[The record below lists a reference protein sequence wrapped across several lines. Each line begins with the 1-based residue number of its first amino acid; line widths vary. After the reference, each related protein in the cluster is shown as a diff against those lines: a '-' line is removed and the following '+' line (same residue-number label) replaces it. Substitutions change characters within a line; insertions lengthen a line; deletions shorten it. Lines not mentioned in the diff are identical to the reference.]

1 MKTVVLLLTRDLRV
15 HDQPALAAACANAER
30 VVPLFVADPALAVP
44 DNRRRFLLESLLDL
58 RDSLRRRGGDLVLR
72 SGDPVTEAMRM
83 AKSVGAEGVA
93 VTTDVSAYALRRQE
107 RLSRACA
114 RERIALRLFPGVTVV
129 PAGEV
134 TPSTGGD
141 HYKVFTP
148 YWRAWQARRWRGTV
162 ATPRHVRLP
171 DGLTGSDPR
180 DVLGDAP
187 GESPTPMPGGETA
200 ALRRL
205 KSWRPQAG
213 AYADRHD
220 DLPGDATSRLSP
232 YLHFGC
238 LSPLALATTDGLPE
252 AYLRQLCWRDFYHQL
267 LAAFPKLGSQAYRPG
282 AQEHWTDDPRALQAW
297 QAGETG
303 VPVVDA
309 GMRQLAAEG
318 WMHNRA
324 RLITA
329 SYLTKTLGL
338 DWRDGAAWFN
348 RLLIDADV
356 ANNNGNWQWV
366 AGTGTDTKPYRR
378 FSPQRQAERFD
389 PDGEYVRRWTG
400 AEPVPRTRQAALLP

>member
-1 MKTVVLLLTRDLRV
+1 MIMKTVVVLLTRDLRV
-15 HDQPALAAACANAER
+15 HDHPALAASCANAER

-44 DNRRRFLLESLLDL
+44 DNRRRFLLESLQDL
-58 RDSLRRRGGDLVLR
+58 RDGLRKRGGDLLVR
-72 SGDPVTEAMRM
+72 SGDPVAEAVRL
-83 AKSVGAEGVA
+83 AREVGAEGIA
-93 VTTDVSAYALRRQE
+93 LTADVSAYAARRQE
-107 RLSRACA
+107 RLTRACA
-114 RERIALRLFPGVTVV
+114 RERIALKLFPGVTIV

-148 YWRAWQARRWRGTV
+148 YWRAWQSKRWRSTV
-162 ATPRHVRLP
+162 ATPRRVPLP
-171 DGLTGSDPR
+171 DGLTGDDPR
-180 DVLGDAP
+180 TVLGEAKS
-187 GESPTPMPGGETA
+187 ESPSPMPGGETE

-205 KSWRPQAG
+205 KSWQTKAA

-220 DLPGDATSRLSP
+220 DLPGDATSRVSP

-238 LSPLALATTDGLPE
+238 LSPLALATADGMPD
-252 AYLRQLCWRDFYHQL
+252 AYQRQLCWRDFYHQL
-267 LAAFPKLGSQAYRPG
+267 LAAFPKLGTQAYRPG
-282 AQEHWTDDPRALQAW
+282 AQEQWKDDPKALQAW

-303 VPVVDA
+303 VPIVDA
-309 GMRQLAAEG
+309 GMKQLAAEG

-324 RLITA
+324 RLVTA

-378 FSPQRQAERFD
+378 FSPDRQAERFD
-389 PDGEYVRRWTG
+389 PDGEYVRRWT
-400 AEPVPRTRQAALLP
+400 

>member
-1 MKTVVLLLTRDLRV
+1 MNTVVLLLTRDLRV
-15 HDQPALAAACANAER
+15 HDHPALAASCANAER
-30 VVPLFVADPALAVP
+30 VVPLFVADPALTVP
-44 DNRRRFLLESLLDL
+44 DNRRRFLLESLQDL
-58 RDSLRRRGGDLVLR
+58 RDGLRRRGGDLLVR
-72 SGDPVTEAMRM
+72 SGDPVAEAVRT
-83 AKSVGAEGVA
+83 AREVGAEGIA
-93 VTTDVSAYALRRQE
+93 LTADVSGYAARRQE
-107 RLSRACA
+107 RLARACA
-114 RERIALRLFPGVTVV
+114 RERLALKLFPGVTIV

-148 YWRAWQARRWRGTV
+148 YWRAWQSRRWRGTV
-162 ATPRHVRLP
+162 ATPRKVHLP
-171 DGLTGSDPR
+171 DGVTGDDPR
-180 DVLGDAP
+180 TVLGDAKSESP
-187 GESPTPMPGGETA
+187 HPMSGGESE
-200 ALRRL
+200 ALRRVRN
-205 KSWRPQAG
+205 WRTKAA

-238 LSPLALATTDGLPE
+238 LSPLALATTDGMPE

-267 LAAFPKLGSQAYRPG
+267 LAAFPKLGTQAFRPG
-282 AQEHWTDDPRALQAW
+282 AQEQWHDDPEALQAW

-303 VPVVDA
+303 VPIVDA
-309 GMRQLAAEG
+309 GMKQLAAEG

-324 RLITA
+324 RLVTA

-338 DWRDGAAWFN
+338 DWRDGAAWYN

-356 ANNNGNWQWV
+356 ANNYGNWQWV

-378 FSPQRQAERFD
+378 FSPDRQAERFD

-400 AEPVPRTRQAALLP
+400 TGGQPARP